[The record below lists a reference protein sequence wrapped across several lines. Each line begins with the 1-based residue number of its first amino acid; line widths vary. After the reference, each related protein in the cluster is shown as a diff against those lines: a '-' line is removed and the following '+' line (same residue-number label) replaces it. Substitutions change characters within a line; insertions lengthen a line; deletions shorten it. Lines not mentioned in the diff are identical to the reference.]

1 MKKLALVFGCT
12 LALLGADAFGPK
24 WTNVS
29 SNGLTGSIPGINQM
43 VIDRG
48 TGTTFYALTSAGVFN
63 LFKSADSGSTWT
75 ALGNIAGVNVLALDP
90 ASIVYVDTANGVSKG
105 CVANSIFTPLG
116 SGRKSLEGP

>member
-29 SNGLTGSIPGINQM
+29 SNGLTGSIPGINQL
-43 VIDRG
+43 VIDRA
-48 TGTTFYALTSAGVFN
+48 TGTTFYALTSVGAFN

-75 ALGNIAGVNVLALDP
+75 VLGNVAGVNVIATRPGIDRLCGHREWCL
-90 ASIVYVDTANGVSKG
+90 
-105 CVANSIFTPLG
+105 
-116 SGRKSLEGP
+116 